1 MAALSMQIMFTA
13 ILICFYS
20 AGILKFYALGD
31 LPFWLAF
38 CFSLVL
44 PQYLFQH
51 LSLFGRSNITPQSAG
66 GVESRQ
72 SALYTIGNVK
82 PKKDD

>member
-20 AGILKFYALGD
+20 AGILKFYALDD

-38 CFSLVL
+38 LAFILFFISLATIFVSALVL
-44 PQYLFQH
+44 
-51 LSLFGRSNITPQSAG
+51 IWA
-66 GVESRQ
+66 
-72 SALYTIGNVK
+72 
-82 PKKDD
+82 